1 MKNKLKSVIQKF
13 GRVIVDPVL
22 YLAVVG
28 IVLAISTIFSLGGG
42 ILANIG
48 TLLNAATNSAIIGN
62 LAVILCVGLCAGFA
76 KKEKAAAAVFGLM
89 SYLIFLYA
97 NNAYLTITNALVED
111 GAAGM
116 GLFATGQAMVLGV
129 QVTDLNVFGGVIIG
143 CISGWMYNKLIDV
156 KVPEVLRIYGGPRLA
171 LLAMVPFMILFA
183 IAATYFWP
191 PIASAIRNASTF
203 INESGGLGVFIYG
216 FLNRVLIPTG
226 LHHFFW
232 MPFDFTAIGGTAVVG
247 GETVYG
253 AANIFYAEM
262 PLIANGTLTTVD
274 SSLRFASFGFAK
286 EFLTLG
292 AVLAMIYCSK
302 AENRKAVTAMLVP
315 IYITACLAGI
325 TEALD
330 FIILFASPVLW
341 IAKGLLTGL
350 GEMTLFLSGCKTYNI
365 YGLIELL
372 TVNLALP
379 MSVTKLYLYF
389 IIGIIF
395 TGLTFVV
402 FTFLIKKLNINTP
415 GRADDW
421 GEEAGTNSSEP
432 VVVNDEIANLI
443 IEGLGGKDNV
453 VTAGCCMTR
462 LRCEVKDPS
471 LVKDDILN
479 KVPNRGL
486 VKNGKEIQIV
496 VGLKVHDYYD
506 KIKPILRIE
515 D

>member
-76 KKEKAAAAVFGLM
+76 KKEKANAAVFGLM

-191 PIASAIRNASTF
+191 PIASAIRN
-203 INESGGLGVFIYG
+203 
-216 FLNRVLIPTG
+216 VLIPTG

-443 IEGLGGKDNV
+443 
-453 VTAGCCMTR
+453 
-462 LRCEVKDPS
+462 
-471 LVKDDILN
+471 
-479 KVPNRGL
+479 
-486 VKNGKEIQIV
+486 
-496 VGLKVHDYYD
+496 
-506 KIKPILRIE
+506 
-515 D
+515 

>member
-1 MKNKLKSVIQKF
+1 
-13 GRVIVDPVL
+13 
-22 YLAVVG
+22 
-28 IVLAISTIFSLGGG
+28 
-42 ILANIG
+42 
-48 TLLNAATNSAIIGN
+48 
-62 LAVILCVGLCAGFA
+62 
-76 KKEKAAAAVFGLM
+76 
-89 SYLIFLYA
+89 
-97 NNAYLTITNALVED
+97 
-111 GAAGM
+111 
-116 GLFATGQAMVLGV
+116 
-129 QVTDLNVFGGVIIG
+129 
-143 CISGWMYNKLIDV
+143 
-156 KVPEVLRIYGGPRLA
+156 
-171 LLAMVPFMILFA
+171 
-183 IAATYFWP
+183 
-191 PIASAIRNASTF
+191 
-203 INESGGLGVFIYG
+203 
-216 FLNRVLIPTG
+216 
-226 LHHFFW
+226 
-232 MPFDFTAIGGTAVVG
+232 
-247 GETVYG
+247 
-253 AANIFYAEM
+253 
-262 PLIANGTLTTVD
+262 
-274 SSLRFASFGFAK
+274 
-286 EFLTLG
+286 
-292 AVLAMIYCSK
+292 
-302 AENRKAVTAMLVP
+302 
-315 IYITACLAGI
+315 
-325 TEALD
+325 
-330 FIILFASPVLW
+330 
-341 IAKGLLTGL
+341 
-350 GEMTLFLSGCKTYNI
+350 MTLFLSGCKTYNI